1 MTDVS
6 CGITTV
12 TEGAAYFGNDPNNT
26 HTCTQEQIFSPIVV
40 RKQGTVDMGFQV
52 PSISPA
58 ADMGPFQGFHVG
70 PTRGELDPYFSR
82 FAGDSGSTWITNV
95 DFQCVANNANE
106 GDTNLRKVSR
116 SSVSR
121 VHTSGLRGPLMVSGW
136 GTDLADKP
144 VPSQGASGGSAFT
157 FDGDAIGDRKLWK
170 TGPVDLKWDHERKV
184 WSGGPQIL
192 CGVAKSKI
200 TAGNPCTPTK
210 FTVSVFRSDSIT
222 VGQEQDGITDETITC
237 YHYDP
242 SLSQEHVPGYVFV
255 VAVRI
260 NYKWVPIW
268 VGCPEKSDH
277 EDPETKEVTPPE
289 CVSNVST
296 EA

>member
-12 TEGAAYFGNDPNNT
+12 TEGAAYYGHDPNNT

-40 RKQGTVDMGFQV
+40 RKQGSISMGFQV

-70 PTRGELDPYFSR
+70 PTRGELDPYFSK
-82 FAGDSGSTWITNV
+82 FGGDDGEEWITNV
-95 DFQCVANNANE
+95 DFQCVANNAAE

-144 VPSQGASGGSAFT
+144 VPSQGASGGSAFD

-170 TGPVDLKWDHERKV
+170 TGPVDLKWDYERKV

-192 CGVAKSKI
+192 CGVAKSAVI
-200 TAGNPCTPTK
+200 AGNPCSPTK

-222 VGQEQDGITDETITC
+222 VGQEQDGIRDETITC
-237 YHYDP
+237 YNYDP

-268 VGCPEKSDH
+268 VGCPERSDY
-277 EDPETKEVTPPE
+277 EDPDTKIVTPPG
-289 CVSNVST
+289 CVTNI
-296 EA
+296 APG